1 MHECRTIQL
10 KKFTL
15 ILIVIFFGKLSIIN
29 NMGDGFSLLYFKSSI
44 SNHGEH
50 KITGGKF
57 KCYSKN
63 IFPILSIS
71 IQLD

>member
-1 MHECRTIQL
+1 
-10 KKFTL
+10 
-15 ILIVIFFGKLSIIN
+15 
-29 NMGDGFSLLYFKSSI
+29 MGDGFSLLYFKSSI
-44 SNHGEH
+44 SNQGEH